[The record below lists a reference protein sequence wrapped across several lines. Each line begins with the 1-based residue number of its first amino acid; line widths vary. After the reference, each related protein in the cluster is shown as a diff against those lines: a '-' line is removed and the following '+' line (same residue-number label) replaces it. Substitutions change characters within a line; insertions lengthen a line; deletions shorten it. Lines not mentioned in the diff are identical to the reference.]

1 MPAIA
6 LSPRR
11 SLLTLTLAALFAAPC
26 AWAEDS
32 ASVRLLLEQASH
44 WEDARR
50 DDLARQSL
58 DKLLRLA
65 PDHPDALARLG
76 RLQLRGGDR
85 PGAERTWRQL
95 QARHPDSASAAS
107 LALALRADGP
117 GQQLLQQARALTRQ
131 GNIEHALARWRHL
144 LAGAEPDGELAV
156 EYWQTVARRPQGWP
170 QARAGLQTLLQR
182 EPGRGLYALAL
193 SELWLSHPPLPPE
206 LLTRLGELASQPNL
220 RQRARNA
227 WRQALLQAS
236 PSPAKQN
243 SIKQYLA
250 QFPEDSALSEQL
262 QREYT
267 ELAQAAARLR
277 DPAWRALQSVQP
289 ALARGDLADAER
301 ALNAARAH
309 QQDPRWLSDAFALR
323 LRQNRFDDAARLV
336 RQGLAREPEQASA
349 WRERAITLRAAV
361 AQQQASQALD
371 AGDAA
376 GALSAAQRAQRLTPQ
391 DQAAVRLLARAQQLN
406 GQGEAARAT
415 LRAALLRQAEAATLA
430 DWQNLWR
437 QHAGPDAAL
446 AELAAL
452 PAKTRRA
459 LAAELPRAQAAMLRE
474 RAQLARANQH
484 PDAALDDLRRAVA
497 LSPDDPW
504 LRFELASLLGEQ
516 QQPDAAEAT
525 LRELLARPPVSA
537 DAHFAMALFQ
547 ARQQQDLPALLQLE
561 HIPTSARTPGM
572 TALQQR
578 LWLRETLRRASDD
591 LARQQGASAY
601 TRTQAASQALGGRA
615 EHAAALAEGWR
626 QLGEPARALAEF
638 DRLPD
643 TPATRLARAQQLL
656 NLSQLAEAHAQ
667 WASVPAPS
675 DELRDTWRSLARQLA
690 EAQARAEPNTELARA
705 HWRTALE
712 HNATPADAARAWREL
727 ARLSLA
733 SQQAERAVEE
743 AQRALALQTD
753 NADAALTLA
762 DAWLAAGQR
771 HAARELLAQQAA
783 RSTDLNARMAVL
795 ERQLQLDDADALAA
809 VWDNL
814 HPAQRQQPAAARLGA
829 RLAEQR
835 QRPDHA
841 RNILRQAVDASPPRL
856 AQLAPLLAAPAEHAP
871 LLTELA
877 TPLAAEQTGQPPL
890 LSQLAAPPASPPL
903 LTELPDDPLAG
914 LRQSL
919 AELDYAQQPEATF
932 SVYHTAR
939 NATPGLSSLRRDEG
953 QFTLRGALGGG
964 WQGELALTPT
974 RLDAGTLNDAAD
986 GADFA
991 ARLLCGP
998 GCAATPR
1005 QHANGLGWRL
1015 NLSRPNLGAQL
1026 GHTPHG
1032 FAASTWL
1039 GRLNSSGRWG
1049 QWGYDWEL
1057 SRQPLT
1063 GSLLSYAGTRDPY
1076 SGQSWGGV
1084 TANGL
1089 ALNLS
1094 HDQGG
1099 ALGVWAQLGWH
1110 KLLGKNVMDNT
1121 RATVMG
1127 GVYWRLVDTPWRQ
1140 VRLGLNTLNWRFA
1153 ENLSGLTF
1161 GHGGYYSPQRYHS
1174 LSLPL
1179 TWAERGPRW
1188 SWWLRG
1194 AVSLSRSQENAM
1206 PYYPTR
1212 PDWQAAAQAL
1222 PGSTPF
1228 YQGGSGRGRGYS
1240 LAAAAEYQLDSHW
1253 VLGGRLEAERS
1264 DFYQPRR
1271 ALLYLRY
1278 TPQGRPTVLPLPVE
1292 GVTHP

>member
-1 MPAIA
+1 MPAAA
-6 LSPRR
+6 LNLVR
-11 SLLTLTLAALFAAPC
+11 SWWLILTLACLFVAP
-26 AWAEDS
+26 ARAED
-32 ASVRLLLEQASH
+32 AGSVHLLLEQSRH

-58 DKLLRLA
+58 DKLLLLSPA
-65 PDHPDALARLG
+65 HPEALARLG
-76 RLQLRGGDR
+76 QLQLRAGNR
-85 PGAERTWRQL
+85 AGAERAWQQL
-95 QARHPDSASAAS
+95 QARWPGSASTAS
-107 LALALRADGP
+107 LALALRASGP
-117 GQQLLQQARALTRQ
+117 GQVLLQQARALARQ
-131 GNIEHALARWRHL
+131 GNVGQALTRWQHL
-144 LAGAEPDGELAV
+144 LSGTQPDGELAV
-156 EYWQTVARRPQGWP
+156 EYWQTVARSAQGWP
-170 QARAGLQTLLQR
+170 RARAGLQALLQR
-182 EPGRGLYALAL
+182 EPGRSLYVLALA
-193 SELWLSHPPLPPE
+193 ELWLPHPPLPPE
-206 LLTRLGELASQPNL
+206 LLTQLGELTGQPAL
-220 RQRARNA
+220 RQHARSI
-227 WRQALLQAS
+227 WRQALLQAA
-236 PSPAKQN
+236 PGPVRQAGLR
-243 SIKQYLA
+243 QYLA
-250 QFPEDSALSEQL
+250 QFPQDAALDEQL
-262 QREYT
+262 ARET
-267 ELAQAAARLR
+267 TALAQAAARLR
-277 DPAWRALQSVQP
+277 DPAWRALQGVQP
-289 ALARGDLADAER
+289 ALARNDLADAER
-301 ALNAARAH
+301 ALNAARSY
-309 QQDPRWLSDAFALR
+309 QQDPRWLSDAFELR

-336 RQGLAREPEQASA
+336 RQGLAREPGQAGA
-349 WRERAITLRAAV
+349 WRARAVALRAAV
-361 AQQQASQALD
+361 ARQQASEALD
-371 AGDAA
+371 AHDAA
-376 GALSAAQRAQRLTPQ
+376 AALNAARRARQLAPQ
-391 DQAAVRLLARAQQLN
+391 DQAAMRLLARAQQLN

-415 LRAALLRQAEAATLA
+415 LRTALLRQPEPATLA
-430 DWQNLWR
+430 DWQTLWR
-437 QHAGPDAAL
+437 EHAGPDAAL
-446 AELAAL
+446 TELAAL
-452 PAKTRRA
+452 PGSVRRI
-459 LAAELPRAQAAMLRE
+459 LAAELPHAQAAMLRE
-474 RAQLARANQH
+474 RARLARANQH
-484 PDAALDDLRRAVA
+484 PAAALDDLHRAVT
-497 LSPDDPW
+497 LTPDDPW
-504 LRFELASLLGEQ
+504 LRFELAGLLGEQ
-516 QQPDAAEAT
+516 GQPDAAEAT
-525 LRELLARPPVSA
+525 LRELLTRPQASA
-537 DAHFAMALFQ
+537 DARFAMALFQ
-547 ARQQQDLPALLQLE
+547 ARSQQDLPALLLLE
-561 HIPTSARTPGM
+561 HIPASERTPGM

-591 LARQQGASAY
+591 LVSGQRASAY

-615 EHAAALAEGWR
+615 EHAATLADGWR

-643 TPATRLARAQQLL
+643 TPAIRLARAQQLL
-656 NLSQLAEAHAQ
+656 NLSQLAEAQAQ
-667 WASVPAPS
+667 WASVAMPS
-675 DELRDTWRSLARQLA
+675 DELREVWRSLARQLA
-690 EAQARAEPNTELARA
+690 EAQARAEPHTDSARA
-705 HWRTALE
+705 HWHTALE
-712 HNATPADAARAWREL
+712 YNATPADAARAWREL

-733 SQQAERAVEE
+733 ADAPARAVEE
-743 AQRALALQTD
+743 AQRALALQPD

-762 DAWLAAGQR
+762 DAWLAGGQR
-771 HAARELLAQQAA
+771 DAARQLLTQQAA
-783 RSTDLNARMAVL
+783 RSTDLAARMAVL
-795 ERQLQLDDADALAA
+795 ERQLQLGDTDALAA
-809 VWDNL
+809 VWDSL
-814 HPAQRQQPAAARLGA
+814 PPAQRQHPAAARLGA

-835 QRPDHA
+835 QRPDQA
-841 RNILRQAVDASPPRL
+841 RDILRQAVDASSPRL
-856 AQLAPLLAAPAEHAP
+856 AQPASLLTAPAEHASV
-871 LLTELA
+871 LTA
-877 TPLAAEQTGQPPL
+877 RA
-890 LSQLAAPPASPPL
+890 AAPASLPL

-932 SVYHTAR
+932 SIYHTAR
-939 NATPGLSSLRRDEG
+939 SATPGLSSLRRDEG

-964 WQGELALTPT
+964 WLGELALTPT
-974 RLDAGTLNDAAD
+974 RLDAGVLNDAAD

-991 ARLLCGP
+991 ARLLCGA
-998 GCAATPR
+998 GCAATPHQR
-1005 QHANGLGWRL
+1005 ADGLGWQL
-1015 NLSRPNLGAQL
+1015 NLSRPDLSAQL

-1032 FAASTWL
+1032 FVASTWL

-1049 QWGYDWEL
+1049 QWGHDWEL

-1099 ALGVWAQLGWH
+1099 VLGVWAQLGWH

-1212 PDWQAAAQAL
+1212 PDWQAAAQAQ
-1222 PGSTPF
+1222 PGSKPF
-1228 YQGGSGRGRGYS
+1228 YQGGSGRGQGYS
-1240 LAAAAEYQLDSHW
+1240 LAAAAEYQLDAHW
-1253 VLGGRLEAERS
+1253 VLGGRLEAEKS